1 MHTAYLNIGSNI
13 GDRRG
18 NIAAAVAAIKER
30 LDAGA
35 AVSAEVESEP
45 WGYSSPNPYINIG
58 VALRTELSPLDLLGA
73 VRDIERAISPA
84 PHRNADGSYA
94 DRLIDI
100 DIIAVDSLVV
110 DVAELQIPH
119 PRMHERRFVLEPMNC
134 LNPRWIHPIL
144 GLNPSQMLENI
155 LLDFML

>member
-1 MHTAYLNIGSNI
+1 M
-13 GDRRG
+13 
-18 NIAAAVAAIKER
+18 
-30 LDAGA
+30 
-35 AVSAEVESEP
+35 
-45 WGYSSPNPYINIG
+45 
-58 VALRTELSPLDLLGA
+58 ALRTELSPLELLGA

>member
-58 VALRTELSPLDLLGA
+58 VALRTEMSPLELL
-73 VRDIERAISPA
+73 
-84 PHRNADGSYA
+84 
-94 DRLIDI
+94 
-100 DIIAVDSLVV
+100 
-110 DVAELQIPH
+110 
-119 PRMHERRFVLEPMNC
+119 
-134 LNPRWIHPIL
+134 
-144 GLNPSQMLENI
+144 
-155 LLDFML
+155 